1 MVDHTIIQKYFNNFT
16 DKQIEQFAFMFEL
29 YETENAKVNVI
40 SRKDMDNFY
49 IHHVLHS
56 LALVRFGDFSA
67 AKTVVDIG
75 TGGGFPGIP
84 LAIIFPE
91 IEFFLVDSIG
101 KKIRVV
107 QTIANDLGLTNVV
120 ATNARVESIPNKFD
134 MAVAR
139 AVAPSIELYHWM
151 SKNWKNAPHFS
162 LLKGGDLSSELN
174 DLIQLNSKLEIKV
187 ESISS
192 IYSEPFFDTKKV
204 VNVNGR

>member
-1 MVDHTIIQKYFNNFT
+1 MVDHSIIEHYFKDFT
-16 DKQIEQFAFMFEL
+16 DKQLEQFAFMYEL

-56 LALVRFGDFSA
+56 LALVKFGDFSEA
-67 AKTVVDIG
+67 QTVVDIG

-84 LAIIFPE
+84 LAIVYPE

-107 QTIANDLGLTNVV
+107 QSIANDLGLTNVK
-120 ATNARVESIPNKFD
+120 ATNARIESIPNKFD

-139 AVAPSIELYHWM
+139 AVAPSIELYRWM
-151 SKNWKNAPHFS
+151 SKNWKKHPRFS
-162 LLKGGDLSSELN
+162 LLKGGDLIDELN
-174 DLIQLNSKLEIKV
+174 ELIQENSKLEVKV
-187 ESISS
+187 ESIASF
-192 IYSEPFFDTKKV
+192 YSEPFFETKKV
-204 VNVNGR
+204 VNVGL

>member
-1 MVDHTIIQKYFNNFT
+1 MVDHSIIEHYFKDFT
-16 DKQIEQFAFMFEL
+16 DKQLEQFAFMYEL

-56 LALVRFGDFSA
+56 LALVKFGDFSEA
-67 AKTVVDIG
+67 QTVVDIG

-84 LAIIFPE
+84 LAIVYPE

-107 QTIANDLGLTNVV
+107 QSIANDLGLTNVT
-120 ATNARVESIPNKFD
+120 ATNARIESIPNKFD

-139 AVAPSIELYHWM
+139 AVAPSIELYRWM
-151 SKNWKNAPHFS
+151 SKNWKKLPRFS
-162 LLKGGDLSSELN
+162 LLKGGDLIDELN
-174 DLIQLNSKLEIKV
+174 ELIQENSKLEVKV
-187 ESISS
+187 ESIASF
-192 IYSEPFFDTKKV
+192 YSEPFFETKKV
-204 VNVNGR
+204 VNVGL

>member
-1 MVDHTIIQKYFNNFT
+1 MVDHSIIENYFKDFT
-16 DKQIEQFAFMFEL
+16 DKQLEQFAFMFEL

-56 LALVRFGDFSA
+56 LALVKFGDFSDA
-67 AKTVVDIG
+67 QTVVDIG

-84 LAIIFPE
+84 LAIVFPE

-107 QTIANDLGLTNVV
+107 QSIANDLGLTNVT
-120 ATNARVESIPNKFD
+120 ARNSRVESLPNKFD

-139 AVAPSIELYHWM
+139 AVAPSIELYRWM
-151 SKNWKNAPHFS
+151 SKNWKRQPHFS
-162 LLKGGDLSSELN
+162 LLKGGDLGDELN
-174 DLIQLNSKLEIKV
+174 DLIQENSRLEVKV
-187 ESISS
+187 ESIASF
-192 IYSEPFFDTKKV
+192 YSEPFFETKKV
-204 VNVNGR
+204 VNVGH

>member
-1 MVDHTIIQKYFNNFT
+1 MVDHSIIEHYFKDFT
-16 DKQIEQFAFMFEL
+16 DKQLEQFGFMYEL

-56 LALVRFGDFSA
+56 LALVKFGNFSEA
-67 AKTVVDIG
+67 QTVVDIG

-84 LAIIFPE
+84 LAIVYPE

-107 QTIANDLGLTNVV
+107 QSIANDLGLTNVK
-120 ATNARVESIPNKFD
+120 ATNARIESIPNKFD

-139 AVAPSIELYHWM
+139 AVAPSIELYRWM
-151 SKNWKNAPHFS
+151 SKNWKKHPYFS
-162 LLKGGDLSSELN
+162 LLKGGDLIDELN
-174 DLIQLNSKLEIKV
+174 ELIQENSKLEVKV
-187 ESISS
+187 ESIGSF
-192 IYSEPFFDTKKV
+192 YSEPFFETKKV
-204 VNVNGR
+204 VNVSL

>member
-1 MVDHTIIQKYFNNFT
+1 
-16 DKQIEQFAFMFEL
+16 MFEL

-56 LALVRFGDFSA
+56 LALVKFGDFSE
-67 AKTVVDIG
+67 AKTVIDIG

-84 LAIIFPE
+84 LAIVYPE

-107 QTIANDLGLTNVV
+107 ESIANDLGLTNVKV
-120 ATNARVESIPNKFD
+120 KNARVESLPNKFD

-139 AVAPSIELYHWM
+139 AVAPSIELYRWM
-151 SKNWKNAPHFS
+151 QKNWKKQPHFS
-162 LLKGGDLSSELN
+162 LLKGGDLVEELN
-174 DLIQLNSKLEIKV
+174 ELIQENSRLEIKV
-187 ESISS
+187 ESIASF
-192 IYSEPFFDTKKV
+192 YTEPFFETKKV
-204 VNVNGR
+204 VNIG

>member
-1 MVDHTIIQKYFNNFT
+1 MVDHSIIENYFKDFT
-16 DKQIEQFAFMFEL
+16 DKQLEQFAFMYEL

-56 LALVRFGDFSA
+56 LALVKFGDFSEA
-67 AKTVVDIG
+67 QTVVDIG

-84 LAIIFPE
+84 LAIVYPE

-107 QTIANDLGLTNVV
+107 QSIANDLGLTNVT
-120 ATNARVESIPNKFD
+120 ATNARIESIPNKFD

-139 AVAPSIELYHWM
+139 AVAPSIELYRWM
-151 SKNWKNAPHFS
+151 SKNWKKHPRFS
-162 LLKGGDLSSELN
+162 LLKGGDLIDELN
-174 DLIQLNSKLEIKV
+174 ELIQENSKLEVKV
-187 ESISS
+187 ESIASF
-192 IYSEPFFDTKKV
+192 YSEPFFETKKV
-204 VNVNGR
+204 VNVGL

>member
-1 MVDHTIIQKYFNNFT
+1 MVDHSIVGHYFKNFT
-16 DKQIEQFAFMFEL
+16 DKQMEQFAFMFEL

-56 LALVRFGDFSA
+56 LALVKFGDFSDVQ
-67 AKTVVDIG
+67 KVVDIG

-84 LAIIFPE
+84 LAIVFPE

-107 QTIANDLGLTNVV
+107 ESIANDLGLTSVTV
-120 ATNARVESIPNKFD
+120 KNARVESLPNKFD

-139 AVAPSIELYHWM
+139 AVAPSIELYRWM
-151 SKNWKNAPHFS
+151 SKNWKSEPRFS
-162 LLKGGDLSSELN
+162 LLKGGDLIDELN
-174 DLIQLNSKLEIKV
+174 ELIQENSKLEVKV
-187 ESISS
+187 ESIASF
-192 IYSEPFFDTKKV
+192 YSEPFFETKKV
-204 VNVNGR
+204 VNVSL